1 MQTVMTTSP
10 RNLLTFRLPSTKR
23 LISWAEFGSPNGR
36 PIIYL
41 HGTPSSRL
49 ECAEFHQELHNCN
62 IRLIAPD
69 RPGFGRSEVHP
80 GRTIGGY
87 ASDVRALAKQLNLSE
102 YAVMGQSG
110 GGPYA
115 LACARYIRPEEGLR
129 AVAVLGGLSPFESG
143 FEGAHWA
150 TAFSL
155 KMAKWTPG
163 LLGFFLRLPIPS
175 RKGNFTG
182 PLEEWTV
189 DPSMLAE
196 AEKTQQAFVNT
207 MKGREK
213 EIMSKPGVVHHLTTT
228 FVEATIQGVDAHLYE
243 SKLFAQEW
251 DFKLQDITFASESKR
266 PLIMWYGT
274 EDVNTTVH
282 MGKWIAERVAGSQL
296 REVEGETH
304 NTLVVKFV
312 HYCDEL
318 LKIAER

>member
-1 MQTVMTTSP
+1 MGASP
-10 RNLLTFRLPSTKR
+10 RTLLTFRLPSTKR

-49 ECAEFHQELHNCN
+49 ECAEFHQELHDRN

-80 GRTIGGY
+80 GRTIGGH
-87 ASDVRALAKQLNLSE
+87 
-102 YAVMGQSG
+102 
-110 GGPYA
+110 
-115 LACARYIRPEEGLR
+115 IRPEEGLR

-150 TAFSL
+150 TSFSL
-155 KMAKWTPG
+155 KLAKWTPG

-175 RKGNFTG
+175 RKGNFAG

-213 EIMSKPGVVHHLTTT
+213 EIMSKPGVVHHLTAT

-251 DFKLQDITFASESKR
+251 DFKLQDITFASEGKR

-282 MGKWIAERVAGSQL
+282 MGKWIADRVVGSQL
-296 REVEGETH
+296 RKVKGETH
-304 NTLVVKFV
+304 NTLGVKFV
-312 HYCDEL
+312 DYCDEL
-318 LKIAER
+318 LKVSEMI

>member
-1 MQTVMTTSP
+1 MAASP
-10 RNLLTFRLPSTKR
+10 RNLLSFRLPSTKR

-49 ECAEFHQELHNCN
+49 ECAEFHHALHDRN

-69 RPGFGRSEVHP
+69 RPGFGRSEVHT

-115 LACARYIRPEEGLR
+115 LACARHPEEGLR

-143 FEGAHWA
+143 LEGAHWA
-150 TAFSL
+150 TSCSL
-155 KMAKWTPG
+155 RMSKWTPS

-196 AEKTQQAFVNT
+196 AEKTQQAFINT

-213 EIMSKPGVVHHLTTT
+213 DIMSKPGVLHYLTTT

-251 DFKLQDITFASESKR
+251 DFKLQDITFASEGKR
-266 PLIMWYGT
+266 PLVMWYGT
-274 EDVNTTVH
+274 DDINTTVH
-282 MGKWIAERVAGSQL
+282 MGKWIAERVTGSQL
-296 REVEGETH
+296 REVDGETH
-304 NTLVVKFV
+304 NTLAVKFV
-312 HYCDEL
+312 DYCDEIL
-318 LKIAER
+318 QMTKV

>member
-1 MQTVMTTSP
+1 MTTSP

-49 ECAEFHQELHNCN
+49 ECAEFHQELHDRN

-80 GRTIGGY
+80 ARTIGGY
-87 ASDVRALAKQLNLSE
+87 ANDVRALAQQLNLSE

-182 PLEEWTV
+182 PLEEWAV

-213 EIMSKPGVVHHLTTT
+213 EIMSKPGAVHHLTTT

-282 MGKWIAERVAGSQL
+282 MGKWIADRVAGSQL

-312 HYCDEL
+312 DYCDEL